1 MASSRARWWAVFGAA
16 AVGLG
21 AASALDPDGIRK
33 VRALGADVERMKAE
47 NRALAADNERLAREV
62 KALRSDPAALER
74 AVREE
79 LRYVRPGERV
89 YLLEDPPA
97 REGEGR

>member
-1 MASSRARWWAVFGAA
+1 MKFSRARWWLSFGVVAA
-16 AVGLG
+16 GLG
-21 AASALDPDGIRK
+21 AASALDPDGLPRL
-33 VRALGADVERMKAE
+33 RALDADVARMQQE
-47 NRALAADNERLAREV
+47 NRSLDAENERLAREV

-89 YLLEDPPA
+89 YVLEDPPA
-97 REGEGR
+97 EGRR